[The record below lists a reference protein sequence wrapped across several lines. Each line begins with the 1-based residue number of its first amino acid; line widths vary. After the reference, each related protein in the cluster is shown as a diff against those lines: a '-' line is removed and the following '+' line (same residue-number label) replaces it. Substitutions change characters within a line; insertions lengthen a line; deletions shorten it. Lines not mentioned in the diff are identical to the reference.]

1 MWQAKTHAISQNRNV
16 YRSGGITQ
24 NQNSFVELLNKP
36 RLHSRVV
43 WEIDDQA
50 SHGGC
55 MVGGFRMLRIIGL
68 PGRCWGNRLW
78 PNGKLHESVAY
89 KRADMSLFFPQ
100 WTVWGGVGGWE
111 RWHPGPHVSL
121 LQSRLP
127 FPQSLSSFHFCPL
140 WFKES
145 TFSRT
150 ELPKQNNY
158 VVNGKCLGMT
168 AKAFKSVA
176 THEVN
181 VNVCL
186 CASKRSAWLPNLMP
200 WPRDRKSVV

>member
-1 MWQAKTHAISQNRNV
+1 MYTGV
-16 YRSGGITQ
+16 
-24 NQNSFVELLNKP
+24 VELRKTKIALSSSLTNRGSIP
-36 RLHSRVV
+36 EWCERLMTKLRM
-43 WEIDDQA
+43 
-50 SHGGC
+50 GRGC
-55 MVGGFRMLRIIGL
+55 MVGGFRMLRIVGL
-68 PGRCWGNRLW
+68 LRRCWGNRLW

-100 WTVWGGVGGWE
+100 WAVWGGVGGWE

-168 AKAFKSVA
+168 VKAFKTVA
-176 THEVN
+176 PHEVN

-200 WPRDRKSVV
+200 WPRRWRSLL